1 MTVISTGVWI
11 SNTAVWIYTVYRNRK
26 FSLVSDQMN
35 CESVQN
41 LHIWII
47 VQEFDKIAIMERNI
61 CIWCCM

>member
-35 CESVQN
+35 RESVQN

>member
-35 CESVQN
+35 RESVQN

-61 CIWCCM
+61 CIWCYM